1 MTQPAISRA
10 MVLAAGRGERLR
22 PLTDTLPKPLVEVGG
37 RAMLD
42 RQLDMLAAAGV
53 THAVVN
59 SSWLAE
65 VLHQHVA
72 KREGAP
78 QVMLSHEPQ
87 RLETGGGIAK
97 ALPQLGAQP
106 FYVSNA
112 DVVVVDAPHEN
123 AFLRLAK
130 AWDAQR
136 MDALLLL
143 HPREKAIGFDGAG
156 DFFLEADGRLR
167 RRGEAASAPY
177 VFTGAQIVH
186 PRLFAGELPQ
196 GAFSMNVLYDK
207 ERTIQGILPRIY
219 GLVHYGDWL
228 HVGDPQGLAQA
239 EDYYA
244 HVN

>member
-37 RAMLD
+37 GARCNP
-42 RQLDMLAAAGV
+42 QLDMRRHRGRARGGRRFVAGGGAASACG
-53 THAVVN
+53 
-59 SSWLAE
+59 
-65 VLHQHVA
+65 Q
-72 KREGAP
+72 REGAP

-97 ALPQLGAQP
+97 ALPQLGAHL
-106 FYVSNA
+106 YVSNA
-112 DVVVVDAPHEN
+112 DVVVVDAPHIQN